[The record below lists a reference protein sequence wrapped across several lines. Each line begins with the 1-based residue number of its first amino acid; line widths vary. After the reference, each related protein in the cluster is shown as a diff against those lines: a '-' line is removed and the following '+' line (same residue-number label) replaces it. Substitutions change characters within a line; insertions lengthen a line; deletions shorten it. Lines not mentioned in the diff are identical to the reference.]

1 MIKYIVYF
9 IDPLK
14 TKKPLVSERSTE
26 LTAKSCRREE
36 TFIFIVSITALDSEN
51 TSPSYARIIFI
62 NN

>member
-36 TFIFIVSITALDSEN
+36 TFIFIVSITALVSEN

>member
-14 TKKPLVSERSTE
+14 TKKPLVSERSNE

-36 TFIFIVSITALDSEN
+36 TFIFIVSITTLASEN
-51 TSPSYARIIFI
+51 TSPVYGKITFI